1 MQQHKPD
8 FVHFSRCPS
17 MECHNSNIG
26 ETVKHLSK
34 RVIDQAGRDTKSH
47 IVRHCS
53 SSYHKT
59 VNIENFKIL
68 NMEYNKNTYKR
79 RMSKALFVKSI
90 ALPTMGKTALSLCSF
105 SIDFNSESIGTL

>member
-1 MQQHKPD
+1 MKDDTNKQHKPD
-8 FVHFSRCPS
+8 FVHFSRWPS

-34 RVIDQAGRDTKSH
+34 SVIDQAGRDTKSH

-79 RMSKALFVKSI
+79 RMSKALFVKQYCPSHDGQDNFVP
-90 ALPTMGKTALSLCSF
+90 LQL
-105 SIDFNSESIGTL
+105 FN

>member
-1 MQQHKPD
+1 
-8 FVHFSRCPS
+8 

-53 SSYHKT
+53 NSYHKT

-68 NMEYNKNTYKR
+68 NMEYNNNTYKR
-79 RMSKALFVKSI
+79 RISKVLFVKQYCLSS
-90 ALPTMGKTALSLCSF
+90 MGKTTLSLCSF
-105 SIDFNSESIGTL
+105 SIDFNCASIGTL